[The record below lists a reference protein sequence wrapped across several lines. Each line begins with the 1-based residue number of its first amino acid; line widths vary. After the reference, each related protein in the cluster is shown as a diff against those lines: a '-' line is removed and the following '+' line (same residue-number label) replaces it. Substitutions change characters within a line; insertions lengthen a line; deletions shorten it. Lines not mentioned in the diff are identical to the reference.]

1 MAAALIPLATVPA
14 ARAASIR
21 YEATDLADTTPG
33 EDLWLYRYRVE
44 DAVFP
49 AGNGFSVFF
58 DLGLYEQLVAA
69 AAPNPD
75 WDVIAIQPD
84 AGLVSDGFYDALAG
98 VGPASL
104 ADRFEVSF
112 VWLGVDTPGSQRFVL
127 YGGNFQTLQQDE
139 TTLVP
144 EPATLAT
151 LALGLAA
158 LGARRSPRRSPSITW
173 RGARPDPPTT
183 RK

>member
-1 MAAALIPLATVPA
+1 MAAALIPLSMAPA
-14 ARAASIR
+14 ARAAAIR
-21 YEATDLADTTPG
+21 YEAANLVDATPG

-112 VWLGVDTPGSQRFVL
+112 VWLGVGTPGSQPFVL
-127 YGGNFQTLQQDE
+127 YDESFQTLE
-139 TTLVP
+139 SGRTTLIP
-144 EPATLAT
+144 EPSTAVT
-151 LALGLAA
+151 LALGLVAI
-158 LGARRSPRRSPSITW
+158 GARRRAPR
-173 RGARPDPPTT
+173 
-183 RK
+183 